1 MGGGGIG
8 GCKKCL
14 PELLQAE
21 MERPAHPCAL
31 TNGAG
36 GHVNAWD
43 GSDSKTS
50 SRASLSHR
58 IKLQIPRTLLPVT
71 C

>member
-14 PELLQAE
+14 PELLQVE

-36 GHVNAWD
+36 GM
-43 GSDSKTS
+43 
-50 SRASLSHR
+50 
-58 IKLQIPRTLLPVT
+58 
-71 C
+71 